1 MQFLAKWKMDMSKL
15 KEWLLYV
22 IALIIASL
30 LLLGCTEDKSQQ
42 TQETFLRP
50 AKVAQVMLANGSTI
64 KTFTATV
71 EPSQN
76 AQLAF
81 RVSGEI
87 AERNIVAGEAVTKGQ
102 LLAKLDDKDFK
113 LQHKQAKAR
122 YDLAVSQFDRA
133 QKLLADNLIA
143 SSAFDE
149 MQAQLDIAEAQLES
163 AKRNLDHTE
172 VRAPF
177 DGVIAQVHVEAFE
190 FIQAK
195 QPIMELQGR
204 KLVNV
209 AVQVPEALMA
219 RVPRSKET
227 SAYQPTL
234 ILDAKPDTQFKVDY
248 RENDITPNP
257 ATKSYKVV
265 FSFVPPQDINV
276 FAGMTGK
283 LLVELDK
290 LIDVPTDV
298 FLVPVEA
305 VFLPNKYAGQDRHF
319 VYTLDENN
327 TTILTEVHLEKMT
340 QQGAIIKGVNNSIS
354 DTDVVVAAGSHLI
367 SEGQTVKPW
376 SRERGL

>member
-1 MQFLAKWKMDMSKL
+1 MNEIKQ
-15 KEWLLYV
+15 WLLYI
-22 IALIIASL
+22 IALIVASL
-30 LLLGCTEDKSQQ
+30 LLLGCTDTKS
-42 TQETFLRP
+42 TQESEPTVRP
-50 AKVAQVMLANGSTI
+50 AKTAQVELASGATL

-81 RVSGEI
+81 RVNGEI
-87 AERNIVAGEAVTKGQ
+87 ANQLVVAGEEVTKGQ

-113 LQHKQAKAR
+113 LQVKQAKAR
-122 YDLAVSQFDRA
+122 FDLSLSQFERA
-133 QKLLADNLIA
+133 KKLFKDNLIA

-149 MQAQLDIAEAQLES
+149 VQAQLDIAEAQLES
-163 AKRNLDHTE
+163 AKRNLDYTE
-172 VRAPF
+172 LKAPF
-177 DGVIAQVHVEAFE
+177 DGVIAQIHVETFE

-204 KLVNV
+204 KSIDV
-209 AVQVPEALMA
+209 AVQVPEDLMA
-219 RVPRSKET
+219 RVPRSKGT
-227 SAYQPTL
+227 TTYQPTL
-234 ILDAKPDTQFKVDY
+234 ILDAQPQTEFKVTY

-265 FSFVPPQDINV
+265 FSFVPPKDINV

-305 VFLPNKYAGQDRHF
+305 VFLPNKFAGQDKHF
-319 VYTLDENN
+319 VYKLNQQNQTV
-327 TTILTEVHLEKMT
+327 LTQVSLEKMT
-340 QQGAIIKGVNNSIS
+340 QQGALIKAIDGNLSVS
-354 DTDVVVAAGSHLI
+354 DTVIAAGSHLI